1 MALTSVVWQVIE
13 PGKPAVWLP
22 PNPRAYS
29 WRMGPFPLRPDPD
42 GISDLLSPKSWPNGT
57 VWHYTNAAG
66 LAGIIKE
73 NVLWAS
79 STAFM
84 NDHHELRTGAD
95 LLNGLFERHK
105 HDLDPRILANVHSM
119 ARSATFQDRYRT
131 FVACACKDPNNLTMW
146 RNYTGPEVGFAVGID
161 TTKPLSMRRQ
171 TAMTE
176 EMVDKLGFQDPYD
189 KQEVL
194 DNERLDL
201 GSFAW
206 REAIYDSEK
215 QRNIAWG
222 RLLDLEKVAV
232 ARLNG
237 QQAQRDELDVMY
249 DLYEEL
255 QTFKNSGFVDE
266 REMRVVCG
274 AGLYTDLVYVKHRP
288 SRYGIVPYVELCLPA
303 ADAMGVP
310 TTERPERVQELPI
323 VGIAVGPTP
332 YPEEAA
338 TGARELLRRVG
349 RENIPLIP
357 SKVPFRW

>member
-1 MALTSVVWQVIE
+1 MS
-13 PGKPAVWLP
+13 
-22 PNPRAYS
+22 
-29 WRMGPFPLRPDPD
+29 PFPLHPDPD
-42 GISDLLSPKSWPNGT
+42 GSPDLLSPKSWQDST

-84 NDHHELRTGAD
+84 NDQHELRTGAEQ
-95 LLNGLFERHK
+95 LKSLIKQHQHYLAPG
-105 HDLDPRILANVHSM
+105 ILADVCSM
-119 ARSATFQDRYRT
+119 VRSATAQDRYRT
-131 FVACACKDPNNLTMW
+131 FVTCACKDPNNLTMW
-146 RNYTGPEVGFAVGID
+146 RNYTGPEVGFAVGLD

-171 TAMTE
+171 TAMTK

-189 KQEVL
+189 EQEVF
-194 DNERLDL
+194 DNARREL

-206 REAIYDSEK
+206 REAIYDTEEQK
-215 QRNIAWG
+215 AIAWG
-222 RLLDLEKVAV
+222 RLLELEKAAV
-232 ARLNG
+232 ARSNG
-237 QQAQRDELDVMY
+237 QQAERHELDVMY
-249 DLYEEL
+249 DIYGEL

-274 AGLYTDLVYVKHRP
+274 AGLYTDLIYVKHRP
-288 SRYGIVPYVELCLPA
+288 SRYGIVPYVELCLPT
-303 ADAMGVP
+303 DPKIEPSKG
-310 TTERPERVQELPI
+310 PEPVHELPI
-323 VGIAVGPTP
+323 AGIIGGPTP

-349 RENIPLIP
+349 RENIPVIP